1 MTEKRKRRVSDSVG
15 DRNNDAGGRRR
26 GRRTND
32 GGVYLVVYDETEEF
46 SVALRYAARLAASA
60 RGRLAILHVS
70 DFGDFQHWNKI
81 EDMMRREQRMEAEKS
96 LLAVAKKVNDLN
108 GHIPAFYAREGN
120 REEVIL
126 EVINE
131 DADIRMLIL
140 GGGTQGGGG
149 PGPLVSHFTGK
160 GLGRLRVPVVVVP
173 GHLEP
178 QKIDEIT

>member
-1 MTEKRKRRVSDSVG
+1 MTEKRKRRVSDAAVG
-15 DRNNDAGGRRR
+15 KSSDAGVGSR
-26 GRRTND
+26 GRRSND
-32 GGVYLVVYDETEEF
+32 GGIYLVVYDETEEF

-81 EDMMRREQRMEAEKS
+81 EDMMRREQRSEAEKR
-96 LLAVAKKVNDLN
+96 LLSVAKKVNDLN
-108 GHIPAFYAREGN
+108 SHIPAFYMREGN
-120 REEVIL
+120 KEDAIL

-131 DADIRMLIL
+131 DPDIHMLIL
-140 GGGTQGGGG
+140 GGGTQGGSG

-160 GLGRLRVPVVVVP
+160 GLGRLRVPVVIVP

>member
-1 MTEKRKRRVSDSVG
+1 MTEKHKRRSSDDSV
-15 DRNNDAGGRRR
+15 AEGGAKNRRR
-26 GRRTND
+26 GRRGSD
-32 GGVYLVVYDETEEF
+32 GGMYLVVYDETEEF

-81 EDMMRREQRMEAEKS
+81 EDMMRRDQRAEAEKN

-108 GHIPAFYAREGN
+108 GHIPSFYMREG
-120 REEVIL
+120 EIEDTIL

-131 DADIRMLIL
+131 DTNIRMLIL
-140 GGGTQGGGG
+140 GGGTHGSG

-160 GLGRLRVPVVVVP
+160 GLARLRVPVVIVP